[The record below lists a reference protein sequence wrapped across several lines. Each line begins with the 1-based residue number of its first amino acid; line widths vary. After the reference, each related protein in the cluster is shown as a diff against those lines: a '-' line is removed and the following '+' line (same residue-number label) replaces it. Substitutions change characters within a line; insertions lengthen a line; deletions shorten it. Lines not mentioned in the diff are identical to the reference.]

1 MRFKKKIG
9 FIGCGNMATAI
20 LKGIINKKFLSKEDI
35 LIYDIDH
42 EKTAY
47 LKKYFG
53 FEIAQDI
60 EKLLDCCANIL
71 IAVKPQNI
79 GTVLEYIKK
88 HKNKDQVMISIA
100 AGISIALIKNRIGQD
115 AKVVRIMPNMPALY
129 NKGISVVSA
138 SPELGKSEY
147 SFVKDMVKSFGECVE
162 VEENLQN
169 LSMTLSG
176 CGPAYFFLF
185 CKTMI
190 DYAVS
195 EGLDASISKK
205 LVLETMAG
213 SYEVA
218 KNSSNNLDE
227 LIGQVKSPGGT
238 TEKALEKFSELGLK
252 AVIQEGLKAALR
264 RSFEL
269 QKGSEG

>member
-20 LKGIINKKFLSKEDI
+20 LKGIINKKFLPKEDI
-35 LIYDIDH
+35 FIYDIDYK
-42 EKTAY
+42 KTDY
-47 LKKYFG
+47 LKKSFG

-60 EKLLDCCANIL
+60 GQLLDYCANIL

-88 HKNKDQVMISIA
+88 HKNKDQVIISIA
-100 AGISIALIKNRIGQD
+100 AGISIALIKNKIGQD
-115 AKVVRIMPNMPALY
+115 AKVARIMPNMPALY
-129 NKGISVVSA
+129 NKGISVVSV
-138 SPELGKSEY
+138 SPELGNNEY
-147 SFVKDMVKSFGECVE
+147 SFVTDMVKSFGECVE

-190 DYAVS
+190 DYGVS

-218 KNSSNNLDE
+218 KNSNNNLDG
-227 LIGQVKSPGGT
+227 LIDQVKSPGGT
-238 TEKALEKFSELGLK
+238 TEKALEKFIELGLK
-252 AVIQEGLKAALR
+252 TVIQEGLKAALK